1 MTPASFPVGNGSV
14 ATSTCLIRNYPS
26 VYFGVQPY
34 LCCFPYELVHASG
47 FAGQD
52 VGF

>member
-26 VYFGVQPY
+26 VYFGGAA
-34 LCCFPYELVHASG
+34 LSLLLSL
-47 FAGQD
+47 
-52 VGF
+52 